1 MKTKPNQ
8 TPVTTNSRG
17 SRCDVVFNT
26 NRNITSQA
34 KKQESMAYMQEKKET
49 DQEERGREG
58 GEEREKGKGEEET
71 G

>member
-1 MKTKPNQ
+1 M
-8 TPVTTNSRG
+8 
-17 SRCDVVFNT
+17 VFNT

-58 GEEREKGKGEEET
+58 GEEREKGKGERRNRLRHWT
-71 G
+71 Y